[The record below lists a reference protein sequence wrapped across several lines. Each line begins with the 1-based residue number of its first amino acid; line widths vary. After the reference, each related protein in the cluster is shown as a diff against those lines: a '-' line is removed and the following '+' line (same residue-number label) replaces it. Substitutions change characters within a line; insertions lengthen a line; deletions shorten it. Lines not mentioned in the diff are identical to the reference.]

1 MPQRSVLSGD
11 LASFSIADI
20 LTLLSMSR
28 KTGLLTCR
36 RQSAEKGIYWAN
48 GEITFAVSNLPE
60 DSLGEFLVARGRL
73 GRGDLERASQ
83 KVSARVRLG
92 KVLVREGLL
101 TPHDLWW
108 AVQTQVQEIIYSLFQ
123 WQEGSFEFGE
133 GRETEVEKIQLG
145 CSTQNLIM
153 EGIRRLDEWSRI
165 RERIPDPAL
174 VPVLRLAAEEIARRV
189 DLRDHDRRMLA
200 LIDGRRSVRSL
211 VQESAAGEFE
221 TQLAL
226 LGLVSAG
233 YVDLQ
238 GAAPTQP
245 SMARFLD
252 IDDDPILAEE
262 IRRFNELFTDLFRH
276 VQAKLGRETRSR
288 VQSLLDRADYEG
300 REAVAGVRAAEDGSL
315 PENEVLSNIADLP
328 LEERSRSL
336 RVGLSNHLLA
346 QFLEFGSL
354 LDGDQKAEL
363 YRRIQE
369 HQKRIE
375 KETHA

>member
-36 RQSAEKGIYWAN
+36 RQSAEKGIYWSN
-48 GEITFAVSNLPE
+48 GEITFSVSNLPE

-83 KVSARVRLG
+83 KVNARLRLG

-101 TPHDLWW
+101 SPHDLWW

-123 WQEGSFEFGE
+123 WQEGSFDFIE
-133 GRETEVEKIQLG
+133 GVESEVEKIQLG
-145 CSTQNLIM
+145 NSTQNLIM
-153 EGIRRLDEWSRI
+153 EGIRRLDEWGRI

-174 VPVLRLAAEEIARRV
+174 VPALRLSAEEIGRRV
-189 DLRDHDRRMLA
+189 ELRDHDQRVLA
-200 LIDGRRSVRSL
+200 LIDGKRSVRAL
-211 VQESAAGEFE
+211 VQESGAGEFE

-233 YVDLQ
+233 YVDLRG
-238 GAAPTQP
+238 GAAAAP
-245 SMARFLD
+245 SMARFLE
-252 IDDDPILAEE
+252 IDDDPILAEQ
-262 IRRFNELFTDLFRH
+262 IRHFNELYADLFRH
-276 VQAKLGRETRSR
+276 VQGKLGGETRSR
-288 VQSLLDRADYEG
+288 LQTLLDRADYEG
-300 REAVAGVRAAEDGSL
+300 REALSGVHAGEDGRL

-328 LEERSRSL
+328 LEERSRAL
-336 RVGLSNHLLA
+336 WLGLNNHLLA